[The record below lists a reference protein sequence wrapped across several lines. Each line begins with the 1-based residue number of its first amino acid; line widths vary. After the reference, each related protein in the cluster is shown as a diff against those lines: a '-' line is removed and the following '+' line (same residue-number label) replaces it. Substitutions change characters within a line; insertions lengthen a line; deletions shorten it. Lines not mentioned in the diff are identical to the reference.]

1 MSSSRNLCFWVG
13 LLNKL
18 SNDDFQYAFNQN
30 KPNID
35 SFINLLI
42 DNNKYT
48 KNIKWQ
54 NQSLSNNELKEN
66 YQHIHDFN
74 KNTINK
80 GYYCSSCD
88 PFLLLITQLFNIE
101 LIHQYCGN
109 SIIYTSN
116 NPRKKLNYFANSHH
130 FW

>member
-1 MSSSRNLCFWVG
+1 MSSKNLCFWLG

-18 SNDDFQYAFNQN
+18 SNDDFQYAFNQD

-35 SFINLLI
+35 SFINLLMDYNI
-42 DNNKYT
+42 HTN
-48 KNIKWQ
+48 NIKWQ
-54 NQSLSNNELKEN
+54 NNYLSANELKEN
-66 YQHIHDFN
+66 FKHVRHFDKI
-74 KNTINK
+74 TIYK

-88 PFLLLITQLFNIE
+88 PFLLLITHLFNIE

-109 SIIYTSN
+109 SIIYSSN
-116 NPRKKLNYFANSHH
+116 NPRKKLVFFANSHH